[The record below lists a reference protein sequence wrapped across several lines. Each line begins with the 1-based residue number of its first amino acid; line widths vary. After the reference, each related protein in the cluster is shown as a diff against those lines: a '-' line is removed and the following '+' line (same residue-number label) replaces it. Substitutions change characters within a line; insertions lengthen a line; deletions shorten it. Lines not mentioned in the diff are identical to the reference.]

1 VRAASFYGSAGAAL
15 VLVQAKVDAEHA
27 TRYSGST
34 PALMAAQE
42 GHTDSLQV
50 LVQAKADFDKAT
62 TNDGATAALAV
73 AWKGQTDSM
82 QELVHVFGKVEPE
95 LHELVLH
102 I

>member
-1 VRAASFYGSAGAAL
+1 
-15 VLVQAKVDAEHA
+15 VQAKVDAEHA
-27 TRYSGST
+27 TRDSGST

-62 TNDGATAALAV
+62 TNDGATPALAV
-73 AWKGQTDSM
+73 AGKGRTASM
-82 QELVHVFGKVEPE
+82 QVVVHIFCKVEPE
-95 LHELVLH
+95 LHELLLQ